1 MHAYFLR
8 KNCSVNDIDE
18 GRRFLP
24 AFLLASGLKV
34 TRPSSTDLRRP
45 SRSSSFELR
54 CQKLRN
60 LNLDLEDGLAG
71 EVFEPVVTGDG
82 DVMEEAPDDD
92 VVDELPALPPELA
105 VVTGILNKFKNHL
118 LSLLSLHLSKNT
130 KNQRVISV
138 LIFNE
143 IQTSARRIRHA
154 DYSDVW
160 AKGIFF
166 CKHLFMSLFKSWS
179 RHVS

>member
-1 MHAYFLR
+1 MTFYLDCRKYVLHMHTYFLR

-34 TRPSSTDLRRP
+34 TRPSSTDLRLP
-45 SRSSSFELR
+45 SLSSSFELR

-71 EVFEPVVTGDG
+71 EVFESVVTGDG

-92 VVDELPALPPELA
+92 VVDELPAIPPELA

-118 LSLLSLHLSKNT
+118 LSLLSLKVFIIQTRCLSLHLSKILKIN
-130 KNQRVISV
+130 
-138 LIFNE
+138 
-143 IQTSARRIRHA
+143 A
-154 DYSDVW
+154 
-160 AKGIFF
+160 
-166 CKHLFMSLFKSWS
+166 
-179 RHVS
+179 